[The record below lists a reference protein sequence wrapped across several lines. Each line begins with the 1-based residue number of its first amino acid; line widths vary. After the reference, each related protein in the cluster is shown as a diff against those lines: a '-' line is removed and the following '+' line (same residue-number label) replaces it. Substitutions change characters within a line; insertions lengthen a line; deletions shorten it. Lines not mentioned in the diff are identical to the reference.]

1 MLILRRYTFQALPSF
16 LPLLLFPATPTG
28 VTALPSPSWQEP
40 RTVKALNRYFQPGT
54 GHSYHLAK
62 RYQSNVTDVPTGLPP
77 HHWQLTKTASEIE
90 QFRQQH
96 NLTFVESHAHEAAVM
111 PSWPQAFVQYIVV
124 APPIVCSYSST
135 TTVNGVVTSQ
145 SRDTSFWV
153 LAIASP
159 FLFVAWTVSWGL
171 TQASKTNAGWISVLG
186 WSSWLSLSF
195 EGWWPFTIL
204 PLLFQFAASF
214 GMIIQRWRG
223 SVGAVAYEIVDLH
236 GCTPSE
242 GLSYLE
248 QGARSRQY
256 RIFQTVSFSYT
267 FLCGI
272 SHYKDRD
279 RKSFAGELV
288 IIALAE
294 LIMDAVV
301 ARSGTP
307 IVVSGNCLLVELSPR
322 LGFLDSGVSTGWKAL
337 SSFMGF

>member
-1 MLILRRYTFQALPSF
+1 
-16 LPLLLFPATPTG
+16 
-28 VTALPSPSWQEP
+28 
-40 RTVKALNRYFQPGT
+40 
-54 GHSYHLAK
+54 
-62 RYQSNVTDVPTGLPP
+62 
-77 HHWQLTKTASEIE
+77 
-90 QFRQQH
+90 
-96 NLTFVESHAHEAAVM
+96 M
-111 PSWPQAFVQYIVV
+111 PSWPQAFVQYIVI
-124 APPIVCSYSST
+124 ALPISCSSSST
-135 TTVNGVVTSQ
+135 VIVNGVVTYQ
-145 SRDTSFWV
+145 SKGASFWV

-159 FLFVAWTVSWGL
+159 ILFVAWTVSWGL
-171 TQASKTNAGWISVLG
+171 IQASKTNAGWISVLG

-214 GMIIQRWRG
+214 GIITQRWRG
-223 SVGAVAYEIVDLH
+223 SVGAVAYKIVDLH

-248 QGARSRQY
+248 QGARSRRY
-256 RIFQTVSFSYT
+256 RIFQTVAFSYT

-272 SHYKDRD
+272 SQHD
-279 RKSFAGELV
+279 RKSFPGLLI

-301 ARSGTP
+301 AGSGTP

-322 LGFLDSGVSTGWKAL
+322 LGFLDSGVSTGWEAL